1 MGFSTLLLLFFFLIG
16 ILNVTIITSSRRVN
30 VTDRIVM
37 SCFVIGGPNDL
48 NITLYKAS
56 QVIGLTHRTKVESEF
71 RQSNLTIRDVLAED
85 EGNYTCYAA
94 WVLYFLKGLDGEM
107 MLSRGECEWKAMG
120 NGEMVLS
127 S

>member
-1 MGFSTLLLLFFFLIG
+1 MSFSTLLLLFFPIG

-48 NITLYKAS
+48 KITWYRAS
-56 QVIGLTHRTKVESEF
+56 QVIGLTHRTKVETEF
-71 RQSNLTIRDVLAED
+71 RQSNLTIRDVLTED

-94 WVLYFLKGLDGEM
+94 WVFYFLRGLDGEI
-107 MLSRGECEWKAMG
+107 MLSRG
-120 NGEMVLS
+120 
-127 S
+127 